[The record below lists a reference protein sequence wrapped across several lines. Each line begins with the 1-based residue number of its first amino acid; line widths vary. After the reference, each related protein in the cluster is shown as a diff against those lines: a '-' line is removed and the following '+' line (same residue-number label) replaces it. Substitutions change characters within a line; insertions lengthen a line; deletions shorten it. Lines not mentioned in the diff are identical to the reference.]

1 MKVLK
6 GRVKLMKHNKKR
18 NTAFLY
24 EVLVRELTYS
34 IISEDVDKKQKIV
47 AVLKEF
53 FASDRILGQEL
64 ALCQAL
70 HETSGVEKEVAEK
83 MLTEIKR
90 VYFGLSQPEIFNQQT
105 ELIKTIN
112 RDIGKKTFSNFV
124 PNFKSLATIAQI
136 FDDKIPVKSRVLLE
150 NKIVGKMSTEE
161 QNIEELSPIDNLVY
175 KKFTE
180 KFNQKYSDSLTE
192 NQKELLNRYI
202 ISFSDNGVALKMFLN
217 DEIPMLSEKIEKSMT
232 SKEIQGDEKM
242 VNKSKTVLTMLEQF
256 KQSQVDREMIS
267 KILKIQNLVTELDL

>member
-1 MKVLK
+1 
-6 GRVKLMKHNKKR
+6 MKHNKKR

-34 IISEDVDKKQKIV
+34 IISEDTEKKQKIV
-47 AVLKEF
+47 KVLKEF
-53 FASDRILGQEL
+53 FSSDQILGQEL

-70 HETSGVEKEVAEK
+70 HETNGVEPAVAEK
-83 MLTEIKR
+83 MLAEIKR

-112 RDIGKKTFSNFV
+112 KDIGKKTFSNFV

-150 NKIVGKMSTEE
+150 NKIVNQMASEE
-161 QNIEELSPIDNLVY
+161 QTIEELAPVDNLVY

-180 KFNQKYSDSLTE
+180 KFNDKYSEQLSE

-202 ISFSDNGVALKMFLN
+202 ISFSDNGVSLKMFLN
-217 DEIPMLSEKIEKSMT
+217 EEIPMLEEKIQQSLSSDEIKNDDSMT
-232 SKEIQGDEKM
+232 D
-242 VNKSKTVLTMLEQF
+242 KSKAVLSMLTEF
-256 KQSQVDREMIS
+256 KQSQVDRQMIS
-267 KILKIQNLVTELDL
+267 KILKIQSLVTELDS